1 MQVDEL
7 VDALA
12 RHGDGVRVG
21 GRHAV
26 RIGRR
31 RDTFTTLHVGGVRLS
46 VLSGRQGRVRAV
58 AVTAG
63 GDPGL
68 GAVLRGVA
76 DCVPVMRRLP
86 HSTVTLML
94 GRPSYFD
101 DDDDPDGVLA
111 GQCET
116 DEVAGIV
123 SVYVG
128 RGFLSQRKEA
138 RRFFLLGG
146 EVGVEAILSAVAT
159 GEAKEALE
167 IAGLHPGFG
176 EALAVAKAEY
186 GV

>member
-1 MQVDEL
+1 MRVDEL

-12 RHGDGVRVG
+12 LGGGGVRVG

-31 RDTFTTLHVGGVRLS
+31 RDVFTTLHVGEVKLS
-46 VLSGRQGRVRAV
+46 VLAGRQGRVRAV

-63 GDPGL
+63 ADPGL
-68 GAVLRGVA
+68 GPVLRGVA
-76 DCVPVMRRLP
+76 DHVPVMRRLP
-86 HSTVTLML
+86 HTAVTLML
-94 GRPSYFD
+94 GRPGQFG
-101 DDDDPDGVLA
+101 DDDPDGVIA
-111 GQCET
+111 GECES
-116 DEVAGIV
+116 DAVAGVV

-146 EVGVEAILSAVAT
+146 EVGVEAIVSAVAT

-167 IAGLHPGFG
+167 LADLHPGFA
-176 EALAVAKAEY
+176 EALAVARAEY